1 MKQQGRSC
9 PLWVT
14 SGELKWVT
22 STKEQNHLYQKR
34 KRPSKSTVIDIVYF
48 TSTTIQLAIFISIS
62 EGYMTCSNHFL
73 GEKSFCC
80 LC

>member
-62 EGYMTCSNHFL
+62 EGYMTCSNN
-73 GEKSFCC
+73 SF
-80 LC
+80 

>member
-1 MKQQGRSC
+1 MMKQQGRSC

-34 KRPSKSTVIDIVYF
+34 KRPSKSTVIGTVYF
-48 TSTTIQLAIFISIS
+48 TSTKIQLAIFISIS
-62 EGYMTCSNHFL
+62 EGYMTCSNH
-73 GEKSFCC
+73 SF
-80 LC
+80 